1 MTAARPWMDASLSP
15 ADRATS
21 LLSAMTLTEKVAQLA
36 GVWGQACESG
46 GLYDAQKAEKA
57 LRNGTGHVTRAAQLK
72 SPRDQAHTN
81 NMIQRDLLER
91 TRLGIPAVFHEESCS
106 GYLAQDADM
115 FPMPIGLAA
124 TFNPEIMR
132 HAGEV
137 IRRQMIA
144 VGARHT
150 LAPVADVARDAR
162 WGRCEETFGE
172 DPYLVGRM
180 AVAYVQGVQGGDLSE
195 GVVCTGKHFMGYSA
209 SQGGLNWAPSP
220 MGRREMMDVF
230 AAPFAAMIAEANVA
244 SIMNG
249 YQEIDGV
256 VCGGSK
262 TLLTDVL
269 RGELGFKGTVSSDYF
284 TVPTLASYHNM
295 AATPA
300 EAARIA
306 LEAGLDIELPALDAY
321 KHLEAEVTAGRLS
334 ESVVDV
340 SVLRVLEQK
349 FALGLFE
356 RPYADEGKVDAAYGR
371 ATDTLLSRMAA
382 EQSIVLLKNDGVLPL
397 SKDIKRIAVVGPAAD
412 SARLLQGD
420 YHYPAHHEIL
430 YGAMPEQAGGQMGH
444 NAGADSLAPMMSEAV
459 SDSLNIKQLK
469 KTDLTKHLPPTVT
482 ILAGLKAAMPDTI
495 FTCAT
500 FGSTSSDQP
509 GDDGDAL
516 ERTVETMEQA
526 DAIILCL
533 GTKSG
538 LVKGCSS
545 GEATDSATLD
555 ISASQIEL
563 LTFALNMKQPL
574 ILVIVSGRPLA
585 LSPDIEDL
593 NAILHAFVPGPQGGT
608 AIANILTGKTNPSGK
623 LPVSMPRHPGQMP
636 LFYNHKPSGMRSQ
649 FWGDYADLKAGPLF
663 PFGHGLSY
671 TEFSYGA
678 LQCDGRMRT
687 DGKLHVSIPVTNTGK
702 VAGTEIV
709 QLYVRDHAGSV
720 TRPVKELK
728 GFARVGLEP
737 GESRTVSF
745 LIDASALA
753 FTGLDYKFS
762 VEPGPIDVMIGASSA
777 DIKAKQTVDVEGP
790 RRILK
795 YTDVLPAKVEIS

>member
-1 MTAARPWMDASLSP
+1 MTPPRPWMDASREP
-15 ADRATS
+15 AERAKM
-21 LLSAMTLTEKVAQLA
+21 LLAAMTLTEKIAQLG
-36 GVWGQACESG
+36 GVWGQACETG
-46 GLYDAQKAEKA
+46 GLFDAQKSERM
-57 LRNGTGHVTRAAQLK
+57 LQNGTGHISRAAQLK
-72 SPRDQAHTN
+72 SPKGQAHTN
-81 NMIQRDLLER
+81 NMVQRHLVDH
-91 TRLGIPAVFHEESCS
+91 TRLGVPAVFHEESCA

-124 TFNPEIMR
+124 TFNPDIVR
-132 HAGEV
+132 RAGDV
-137 IRRQMIA
+137 IRRQMVA

-162 WGRCEETFGE
+162 WGRVEETFGE

-180 AVAYVQGVQGGDLSE
+180 SVAYVQGVQGPDLTN
-195 GVVCTGKHFMGYSA
+195 GVVCTGKHFMGYGA

-230 AAPFAAMIAEANVA
+230 ASPFAAMIAEANVA
-244 SIMNG
+244 SVMNG

-256 VCGGSK
+256 ACGGSK
-262 TLLTDVL
+262 MMLTDIL

-284 TVPTLASYHNM
+284 TVPTLANYHNM
-295 AATPA
+295 AGGPP

-306 LEAGLDIELPALDAY
+306 LEAGLDIELPAIDAY
-321 KHLEAEVTAGRLS
+321 KHLEAEIAAGRLK
-334 ESVVDV
+334 EAVVDV

-349 FALGLFE
+349 FELGLFE
-356 RPYADEGKVDAAYGR
+356 RPYADEGQVDDAYGR
-371 ATDTLLSRMAA
+371 ESDKLLSLLAA

-397 SKDIKRIAVVGPAAD
+397 SSQFKRIAVVGPAAD

-430 YGAMPEQAGGQMGH
+430 YGAMPENAGGQAGA
-444 NAGADSLAPMMSEAV
+444 NAGAHSLAPMMSEAV
-459 SDSLNIKQLK
+459 SGSLNIKQQK
-469 KTDLTKHLPPTVT
+469 KVDLTQHLPPTVT
-482 ILAGLKAAMPDTI
+482 ILEGLKAAMPDAI
-495 FTCAT
+495 FTAAT
-500 FGSTSSDQP
+500 FGGTS
-509 GDDGDAL
+509 DDTQSLGQDAL
-516 ERTVETMEQA
+516 ERTIDTMEQA
-526 DAIILCL
+526 DAIIMCL

-538 LVKGCSS
+538 LVKGCTS

-555 ISASQIEL
+555 FSESQIEL

-574 ILVIVSGRPLA
+574 ILVVVSGRPLA
-585 LSPDIEDL
+585 LPPDIADI
-593 NAILHAFVPGPQGGT
+593 NAVLHAWVPGPQGGA

-623 LPVSMPRHPGQMP
+623 LPVSMPRHAGQMP

-649 FWGDYADLKAGPLF
+649 FWGDYADMKAGPLF
-663 PFGHGLSY
+663 AFGFGLSY

-678 LQCDGRMRT
+678 LQCDGHWRT
-687 DGKLHVSIPVTNTGK
+687 DGQLHVTIPITNSGK
-702 VAGTEIV
+702 VAGTEII

-728 GFARVGLEP
+728 AFASVELKP
-737 GESRTVSF
+737 GETRVVNFT
-745 LIDASALA
+745 LDASALA

-762 VEPGPIDVMIGASSA
+762 VEPGPVDVMIGASSA
-777 DIKAKQTVDVEGP
+777 DIKAKLTVDMVGP

-795 YTDVLPAKVEIS
+795 YTDVVPAKVEIA

>member
-1 MTAARPWMDASLSP
+1 MTAARPWMDASRSP
-15 ADRATS
+15 AERAQK
-21 LLSAMTLTEKVAQLA
+21 LLAAMTLPEKIAQMG

-46 GLYDAQKAEKA
+46 GLYDAQKAA
-57 LRNGTGHVTRAAQLK
+57 RVLQNGTGHITRAAQLK
-72 SPRDQAHTN
+72 SPQDQAHSN

-106 GYLAQDADM
+106 GYLAQDAQM
-115 FPMPIGLAA
+115 FPMPLGLAA
-124 TFNPEIMR
+124 AFDPELVR
-132 HAGEV
+132 HVGEV

-172 DPYLVGRM
+172 DPYLVSRL
-180 AVAYVQGVQGGDLSE
+180 AVAYVKGVQGGDLRE

-262 TLLTDVL
+262 ALLTDVL
-269 RGELGFKGTVSSDYF
+269 RGELGFTGTVSSDYF
-284 TVPTLASYHNM
+284 TVPTLATYHNM
-295 AATPA
+295 AASPA

-321 KHLEAEVTAGRLS
+321 KNLEAEIAAGRLT
-334 ESVVDV
+334 EDAVDI
-340 SVLRVLEQK
+340 SVLRVLRQK
-349 FALGLFE
+349 FELGLFE
-356 RPYADEGKVDAAYGR
+356 RPYAEEGKVAAAYGR
-371 ATDTLLSRMAA
+371 ETDKLLSLMAA
-382 EQSIVLLKNDGVLPL
+382 ERSIVLLKNDGVLPL

-420 YHYPAHHEIL
+420 YHYPTHHEIL
-430 YGAMPEQAGGQMGH
+430 YGAMPENAGGQSGA

-459 SDSLNIKQLK
+459 SESLNIKQQK
-469 KTDLTKHLPPTVT
+469 KVDLTKHLPPTVT
-482 ILAGLKAAMPDTI
+482 ILEGLKAAMPGCEFLYAPGGTTD
-495 FTCAT
+495 
-500 FGSTSSDQP
+500 GGVEDHSS
-509 GDDGDAL
+509 AL
-516 ERTVETMEQA
+516 N
-526 DAIILCL
+526 DAIAAVTRSDIVIFCIA
-533 GTKSG
+533 TKSG

-545 GEATDSATLD
+545 GEATDSATLNF
-555 ISASQIEL
+555 STGQRHL
-563 LTFALNMKQPL
+563 LIKAGALKKTM
-574 ILVIVSGRPLA
+574 VVVAVSGRPLDLA
-585 LSPDIEDL
+585 LESEI
-593 NAILHAFVPGPQGGT
+593 ASACVHAWVPGPQGGK

-623 LPVSMPRHPGQMP
+623 LPVSLPRDAGQMP

-649 FWGDYADLKAGPLF
+649 FWGDYADMKAGPLF

-687 DGKLHVSIPVTNTGK
+687 DGKLHVSIPVTNAGK

-709 QLYVRDHAGSV
+709 QLYLRDHAGSV

-737 GESRTVSF
+737 GETRIVSY
-745 LIDASALA
+745 LLDSSALA

-795 YTDVLPAKVEIS
+795 YTDVLPTMTEIA